1 MQLKSGTRK
10 CSLIF
15 FYLRFLSGSDSR
27 VLRCCLGFEPCLKK
41 KKSKHKGHK
50 SQRLVASFC
59 YKASGQ
65 VALLYLFNSFA
76 LWLCNLQRATLKF
89 CSMFCCIIQKESLK
103 KNLQRAQAQCC
114 TAVPVTVKSKSDF
127 VFFWWCNWRM
137 CCLDAKVGF
146 MVSCVTDGRDIK
158 GEKNSK

>member
-103 KNLQRAQAQCC
+103 KNPTTC
-114 TAVPVTVKSKSDF
+114 TGTMLHSRSSHGEKQIRF
-127 VFFWWCNWRM
+127 CFFLVMQLEDVLFGC
-137 CCLDAKVGF
+137 KGGIHGF
-146 MVSCVTDGRDIK
+146 MRDRREGYQRGK
-158 GEKNSK
+158 EQ